1 MFLELCSHSSVLQE
15 LCVSGNMCSW
25 NSVLIALVF
34 QEHCVSE
41 NMCSWNLVL
50 KLCIPRALCFRKY
63 VFLELCSR
71 SSVFL
76 ELYVP
81 GVLYSL
87 RSMSR
92 SSVFPELCI
101 PGRSSVLFVCVS
113 WTVLCFRSSAMFP
126 ELCVPCSRS
135 CARCGALR

>member
-1 MFLELCSHSSVLQE
+1 MFLELCSYSS
-15 LCVSGNMCSW
+15 
-25 NSVLIALVF
+25 VF
-34 QEHCVSE
+34 QEHCDSE

-126 ELCVPCSRS
+126 ELCVPCSVPKLCQVWSPTLNKRLLYT
-135 CARCGALR
+135 RLHKLL